1 MGLFYTY
8 GHVTKKSGKFAKFK
22 GAYTDTSFP
31 TIPYCPWPTL
41 HRSGF
46 KIDATMSH
54 AWALKMIQSNF
65 KWCILC
71 MKSSL
76 SPCLSPVTNG
86 NTFIGSS
93 MKWGY
98 HIHVWFSRGGGCEGR
113 WYYCN
118 WTPNWLPQWL
128 HWAIN
133 HSPVKHWNSFTM
145 CSCSSEQTMTDSAFE
160 LGVLITVYKL
170 LCSNLSRRK
179 KKFTDWLVSEW
190 HCRPQEVLISYWWG
204 YYY

>member
-1 MGLFYTY
+1 MGLFYIY
-8 GHVTKKSGKFAKFK
+8 GHVTKKKSGTFAKFR

-41 HRSGF
+41 HWSSF

-54 AWALKMIQSNF
+54 TWALKMIQSNF

-98 HIHVWFSRGGGCEGR
+98 HIHVWFSRGGVCEGR

-118 WTPNWLPQWL
+118 WAPNWLPQWL

-133 HSPVKHWNSFTM
+133 HSPVKHWNNLCAHAAANKQWQILPLNWVFWLQYTNY
-145 CSCSSEQTMTDSAFE
+145 CALICLEEIHGLTGVWMT
-160 LGVLITVYKL
+160 L
-170 LCSNLSRRK
+170 
-179 KKFTDWLVSEW
+179 
-190 HCRPQEVLISYWWG
+190 
-204 YYY
+204 